1 MCRRLVFLLLLVT
14 VLRLAA
20 HPGQMD
26 PFVGLGIGL
35 DRKKTTGPHSVGI
48 IVTGSPADRAGVKI
62 GDVITAV
69 GERSC
74 DGLSPDEALGLLR
87 GGKLGDEI
95 KLTLRSAEGPREL
108 SLTYETISGRRISG
122 DCTDG
127 EGEWLNIDGSVYRGP
142 FKSGRFHG
150 RGRFQ
155 CREGIYEGDFAAGRI
170 TGTGKWDYA
179 NGNVYEGAVVA
190 GNPEGRGAL
199 VLAAK
204 QLRLEGNFVAGK
216 GDGPMRVVFLDSKGV
231 LEADFSAGN
240 MTAARR
246 LTLADGRKPPLQP
259 SMNLTDIAKLAAA
272 PAPKA
277 APARTLGI
285 DPDPPQPSS
294 SVNSRKPVAAKKA
307 PAFPHPEKITCAKCS
322 GNGYVPSRCG
332 YCQAGQSLRDFETFD
347 ERRIVNG
354 KVVHVT
360 VKRPKKCIHCDG
372 SGFNPWQCLACGGS
386 GQVRN
391 PAR

>member
-1 MCRRLVFLLLLVT
+1 
-14 VLRLAA
+14 
-20 HPGQMD
+20 MD
-26 PFVGLGIGL
+26 SYVGLGIGL
-35 DRKKTTGPHSVGI
+35 DRKKTTGPHAVGI
-48 IVTGSPADRAGVKI
+48 IVTGSPADRAGVKV
-62 GDVITAV
+62 GDVILTV
-69 GERSC
+69 GERAC

-87 GGKLGDEI
+87 GGKLGDEV
-95 KLTLRSAEGPREL
+95 KLTLRSTGGPREL

-142 FKSGRFHG
+142 FKAGRFEG
-150 RGRFQ
+150 RGRLQ
-155 CREGIYEGDFAAGRI
+155 CREGVYEGEFAAGRI

-179 NGNVYEGAVVA
+179 NSNVFEGAVVA

-199 VLAAK
+199 LLTAK

-216 GDGPMRVVFLDSKGV
+216 ADGPMRVVFLETKAV
-231 LEADFSAGN
+231 LEADFRAGE
-240 MTAARR
+240 MATAHR

-285 DPDPPQPSS
+285 DPDPPESS
-294 SVNSRKPVAAKKA
+294 SAASSRKPVAAKKA
-307 PAFPHPEKITCAKCS
+307 PTPPIPDKIACPKCS
-322 GNGYVPSRCG
+322 GNGYVPTSCG
-332 YCQAGQSLRDFETFD
+332 YCQAGKSLRDFETVQ
-347 ERRIVNG
+347 ERSIVNG
-354 KVVHVT
+354 KVIHVT

-372 SGFNPWQCLACGGS
+372 SGFVPWKCLTCDGH